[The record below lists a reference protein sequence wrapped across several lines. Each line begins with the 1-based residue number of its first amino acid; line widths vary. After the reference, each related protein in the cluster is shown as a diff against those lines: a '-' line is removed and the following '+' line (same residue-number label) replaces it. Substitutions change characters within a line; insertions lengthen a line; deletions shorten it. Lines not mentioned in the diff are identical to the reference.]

1 MVKEKGN
8 KEFEKSTDAPLVSV
22 IMSTYNE
29 TKKQIH
35 NSINSILNQTF
46 DDFEFIIVVDN
57 PANKELLDTLD
68 EYEDNR
74 IRIIV
79 NKENIGLSYSLNK
92 AIKECRGTYIARMDA
107 DDIAEP
113 ERIEKEKKYLEDN
126 NLDHVGSFVT
136 LIDENETEIGKTVL
150 PVVDGMIKSYLKCGS
165 PMAHPTW
172 FLKRSVYERVG
183 LYRNIP
189 YTEDF
194 DFLLREKK
202 YGIKFGNV
210 PLFLLKY
217 TVRQNGISKSN
228 GDQQFYNLLILLNHY
243 SSIEK
248 FDEKEFEKYKK
259 TKDYSI
265 FMKSIQSYQKNVH
278 IIRDKHS
285 VVETMKS
292 IIKLVFNKNLY
303 LMLFRNTY
311 KKAIIMM
318 NNYGV

>member
-1 MVKEKGN
+1 
-8 KEFEKSTDAPLVSV
+8 
-22 IMSTYNE
+22 
-29 TKKQIH
+29 
-35 NSINSILNQTF
+35 
-46 DDFEFIIVVDN
+46 
-57 PANKELLDTLD
+57 
-68 EYEDNR
+68 
-74 IRIIV
+74 
-79 NKENIGLSYSLNK
+79 
-92 AIKECRGTYIARMDA
+92 
-107 DDIAEP
+107 
-113 ERIEKEKKYLEDN
+113 
-126 NLDHVGSFVT
+126 
-136 LIDENETEIGKTVL
+136 
-150 PVVDGMIKSYLKCGS
+150 
-165 PMAHPTW
+165 MAHPTW

-228 GDQQFYNLLILLNHY
+228 GDQQFYNLLILLKHY
-243 SSIEK
+243 YSIER

-278 IIRDKHS
+278 IIRDRHS

-303 LMLFRNTY
+303 LMIFRNTY